1 MSKEISELVEEG
13 TLMPVS
19 EMTLKHDNQEEFNEG
34 FVYERGLPE
43 CLTSHGSPRRLGTR
57 KMPLSTRKSRRR

>member
-1 MSKEISELVEEG
+1 MSKEISKLVEEG
-13 TLMPVS
+13 TLTPIS

-43 CLTSHGSPRRLGTR
+43 FLTRGHFAMVAHNVSEPERC
-57 KMPLSTRKSRRR
+57 P